1 MAKLKPKTFIMNQ
14 FSRRQLLMGL
24 GAAAGAVLLNNC
36 ASKSSTNPP
45 LQITPH
51 DAVSYIPEIQSVR
64 LGLIPS
70 LESIPLLVAKNKK
83 FFAKY
88 GMTDVELVNFN
99 SWQEICDRTEIGT
112 DLGTSTEGIDG
123 GHFYSPLP
131 ELLNEGII
139 NHYSRKTAMYVL
151 LRLHTHGG
159 YIVVSKR
166 LQPLGIKLRQA
177 NFSHFQS
184 VAKLIGNPISYAIA
198 ESGSNYD
205 LWLRYWLVAM
215 DIMPKQKLDPQN
227 TDPKNVDIL
236 SIPLTE
242 IIPQVKQNRAD
253 LLCLDNW
260 HTFKLSAANLAY
272 PAIAIEEIW
281 QNYPGEIFALRAD
294 WVDKYPVATQ
304 ALIQAILEAQI
315 WCDHPD
321 NAREL
326 DNLIAVNFTD
336 ISNFTTQPVKMF
348 SQLFKNSPH
357 QRMGIAKIDK
367 PRISPIV
374 SSPIKYWSNDGVSV
388 SYPYKSHDLWFLTE
402 YQRWGLLPDKFE
414 IRETIDAV
422 NREDLWKN
430 AAKAIGVADTN
441 LPMSTSRGLETFFDS
456 SIFDP
461 KSPEKYL
468 SNLML

>member
-1 MAKLKPKTFIMNQ
+1 MARLKPKTFIMNQ
-14 FSRRQLLMGL
+14 LSRRQLLTGL

-36 ASKSSTNPP
+36 ASKSSTNTPF
-45 LQITPH
+45 QITPR

-88 GMTDVELVNFN
+88 GMTDVELVDFN

-166 LQPLGIKLRQA
+166 LKPLGIQLKKA
-177 NFSHFQS
+177 NFLHFQS
-184 VAKLIGNPISYAIA
+184 VAKLIGNPIKYAIA

-215 DIMPKQKLDPQN
+215 DIMPKQKLNPKN
-227 TDPKNVDIL
+227 TDPKNIDIL
-236 SIPLTE
+236 SIPLAD

-253 LLCLDNW
+253 LLCLDKW

-281 QNYPGEIFALRAD
+281 HNYPGEIFALRAD
-294 WVDKYPVATQ
+294 WVDRYPVATQ

-441 LPMSTSRGLETFFDS
+441 LPMSTSRGLETFFDG